1 MITEVE
7 TMNNRNLDEYIRT
20 MQELKN
26 EKDFAQTQS
35 SLQTRHLD
43 EHLNHQTKQLEELR
57 RIKAV

>member
-35 SLQTRHLD
+35 SLQSRHLD
-43 EHLNHQTKQLEELR
+43 E
-57 RIKAV
+57 